1 MEKIKEEG
9 NMSIEEIEKQINN
22 LPDIVEHKTCFTVYY
37 NNIWHRMNPSDTIKV
52 ENFLKLVNILKN
64 FMHANLNQ
72 HKDTIDKV
80 TDLEKQVVELR
91 KKIADLER
99 DK

>member
-1 MEKIKEEG
+1 
-9 NMSIEEIEKQINN
+9 MSIEEMEKQINN
-22 LPDIVEHKTCFTVYY
+22 LPDIVEHKTCYTVYY
-37 NNIWHRMNPSDTIKV
+37 NNIWHRMNPSDTVKI

-64 FMHANLNQ
+64 FMHASLNQ
-72 HKDTIDKV
+72 YKDIKDIIDKV
-80 TDLEKQVVELR
+80 VDLEKQVAELR